1 MDEGIVLGA
10 RAEAVPP
17 APLTVI
23 QGADIEQGDDQA
35 GHGLAR
41 DRLDLRVVVVLA
53 AERAAAVALKERQQA
68 QVDRRGLPRAV
79 PAPTRGDGVKEVKLA
94 GHGSSLLDVAQG
106 FAGELET
113 DAKVSEALKAGYVR
127 LKAAN
132 GRAVV
137 GREAGCLVEIATPG
151 APVPAIPVR
160 GGACG

>member
-68 QVDRRGLPRAV
+68 QVDRRGVPRAV
-79 PAPTRGDGVKEVKLA
+79 LAPARGDGVKEVKLA
-94 GHGSSLLDVAQG
+94 GTWVLASGRG
-106 FAGELET
+106 AG
-113 DAKVSEALKAGYVR
+113 
-127 LKAAN
+127 
-132 GRAVV
+132 
-137 GREAGCLVEIATPG
+137 
-151 APVPAIPVR
+151 VR
-160 GGACG
+160 GC